1 MIQRFSS
8 ENLITKLYVEPPLLH
23 RVFYINKPAAQAAGS
38 DPPST
43 SSTNLSVFLV
53 LFFYKKNVREKK

>member
-23 RVFYINKPAAQAAGS
+23 RVFYINKPAAQAAGLPDAAS
-38 DPPST
+38 PIGKVHTFSKIALTLEP
-43 SSTNLSVFLV
+43 VM
-53 LFFYKKNVREKK
+53 